1 MVTLLVFIYL
11 AAGYWTTG
19 KTIFA
24 NKIVFYNKPGD
35 LFVQRVGYGAIFGW
49 ALIPWALIK
58 MWLN

>member
-1 MVTLLVFIYL
+1 MVLLVIAYL
-11 AAGYWTTG
+11 AGGYWATG

-35 LFVQRVGYGAIFGW
+35 LFVQRLTYGAVLGW

-58 MWLN
+58 MWLS